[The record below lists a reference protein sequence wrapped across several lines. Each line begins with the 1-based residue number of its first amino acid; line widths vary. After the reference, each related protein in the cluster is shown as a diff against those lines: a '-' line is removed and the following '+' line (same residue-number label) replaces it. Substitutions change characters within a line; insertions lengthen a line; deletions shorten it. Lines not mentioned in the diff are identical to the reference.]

1 MYLYTSIA
9 PLWGHVCVLDY
20 LSIYYAQ
27 KVCCATISQLSLP
40 TICDIN
46 LLYPH
51 PDIVQCSLGIS
62 GSVRAAKL
70 ARHSHDKRMYICIYI
85 YIYIRKSGH
94 QVAGALLTDLCSHN
108 KTWALQID
116 LWMGERANN
125 CRNTTILSI
134 QARRTSAGWKTFNFL
149 NVFADRELDAFDTQR
164 T

>member
-1 MYLYTSIA
+1 MQHFAVACMDAGNRKLLHTWQLHRYIYMYLYTSIA

-40 TICDIN
+40 TICGIN

-85 YIYIRKSGH
+85 YIYTEIWASGGCGFVNGFM
-94 QVAGALLTDLCSHN
+94 QP
-108 KTWALQID
+108 
-116 LWMGERANN
+116 
-125 CRNTTILSI
+125 
-134 QARRTSAGWKTFNFL
+134 
-149 NVFADRELDAFDTQR
+149 
-164 T
+164 